1 MKKSFALLITLFL
14 VLLFS
19 ILGYQ
24 IISTK
29 TLQSYTLSSAYMS
42 DQAKVHQDFFKS
54 FLLSKSSFECQN
66 ELVFEEELFI
76 LKADIEYLEGSCN
89 SGHARI
95 DTFIQSK
102 SERFS
107 IRLHDRFLKKL

>member
-19 ILGYQ
+19 LLGYQ

-29 TLQSYTLSSAYMS
+29 TLQSYTLSNAYMS
-42 DQAKVHQDFFKS
+42 EQARVHQLFFKS
-54 FLLSKSSFECQN
+54 FLLNQSNFECQN
-66 ELVFEEELFI
+66 ELVFDEGLFQF
-76 LKADIEYLEGSCN
+76 KAKIEYIEGSCN

-95 DTFIQSK
+95 DTFITSK

-107 IRLHDRFLKKL
+107 IRLHERFLKKL

>member
-1 MKKSFALLITLFL
+1 
-14 VLLFS
+14 
-19 ILGYQ
+19 
-24 IISTK
+24 
-29 TLQSYTLSSAYMS
+29 MS
-42 DQAKVHQDFFKS
+42 EQAKVHQDFFKS
-54 FLLSKSSFECQN
+54 FLLNQSSFECQN

-76 LKADIEYLEGSCN
+76 LKADIEYIEGSCN